1 MKMQAGH
8 NETIYPELTS
18 WSRHSRIVIF
28 TVGLSYLVF
37 FLFKKGKV
45 GNVTSLS

>member
-8 NETIYPELTS
+8 NETVYPELTS
-18 WSRHSRIVIF
+18 WSRHGRIVIF
-28 TVGLSYLVF
+28 TVGLSYLL

-45 GNVTSLS
+45 GKATCLS